1 MWQVNM
7 YNFIARPVFS
17 ALLLILSSFSAQSQV
32 RNSDQLRELIDQMQ
46 FEQAYK
52 LAQDESNAR
61 DDEYLLWRGIAAQG
75 IGQLDESQDLLEQFI
90 RKYPTHSQLPR
101 ARLELA
107 LIYILRGE
115 MQHAEAQLVKVVQA
129 NPPPNVLTKIEFLR
143 TLATQGTP
151 WQFAGQLEFSAG
163 HDSNANAGVT
173 SANLV
178 LPTLGSVT
186 INSSGLKTPAAFQTF
201 SGVAT
206 AAYRINPHLN
216 LLTVGSAELKSY
228 QTHSELN
235 QINAMAGAGTVW
247 QQNANRW
254 RLLQLW
260 QQLQLGG
267 ERYRDI
273 NTTNLEWT
281 HDINRNSRM
290 ILVGSVGTMVY
301 GEANA
306 SRNANVTTYAADYV
320 HTFRMEKNPVA
331 IIGLSDS
338 KENSK
343 VNHPEF
349 GRRIKGAKVEFS
361 LEPWTGGSTGL
372 QWIKQNIHHDG
383 ADPLYVMTRS
393 DKYNIQNIYI
403 RHKYNPTLSWQL
415 DFQRLRNV
423 SNIEVWTHDRNIVS
437 LKLRFNF

>member
-1 MWQVNM
+1 MHR
-7 YNFIARPVFS
+7 FKIRLAFS
-17 ALLLILSSFSAQSQV
+17 VTLLILSPLSAQSQA

-61 DDEYLLWRGIAAQG
+61 DDEYLLWKGVAALG
-75 IGQLDESQDLLEQFI
+75 LGQLDESQDLLEQFI
-90 RKYPTHSQLPR
+90 RKHPTHTQLPR

-115 MQHAEAQLVKVVQA
+115 MQHAEAQLAKVVQA
-129 NPPPNVLTKIEFLR
+129 NPPPNVLTKIKFLR
-143 TLATQGTP
+143 ALATQGTP
-151 WQFAGQLEFSAG
+151 WQFAGQLEFAAG

-186 INSSGLKTPAAFQTF
+186 INSSGLKTPAAFQTV

-206 AAYRINPHLN
+206 AAYRVNPDFS
-216 LLTVGSAELKSY
+216 LLAVGSAELKPY
-228 QTHSELN
+228 QNYSKLN
-235 QINAMAGAGTVW
+235 QTNVMAGAGTVW
-247 QQNANRW
+247 QQNAHRW
-254 RLLQLW
+254 RMLQLW
-260 QQLQLGG
+260 QQLQHGG

-273 NTTNLEWT
+273 NTTNLEWM
-281 HDINRNSRM
+281 HDINGNSRL
-290 ILVGSVGTMVY
+290 ILVGSVGTMIY

-306 SRNANVTTYAADYV
+306 SRNANVITYAADYV
-320 HTFRMEKNPVA
+320 HTFGIDKNPVA
-331 IIGLSDS
+331 VMGLSDS
-338 KENSK
+338 KESSK

-349 GRRIKGAKVEFS
+349 GRRIRGTKIEFS
-361 LEPWTGGSTGL
+361 LEPWTGGGTGL
-372 QWIKQNIHHDG
+372 QWIRQDIHHDG
-383 ADPLYVMTRS
+383 ADPLYAMTRL
-393 DKYNIQNIYI
+393 DKYNIKNIYI
-403 RHKYNPTLSWQL
+403 RHKYNPTVSLQL
-415 DFQRLRNV
+415 DLQRLRNA